1 MLGEPEGYL
10 RTFLDEG
17 DLLVDLL
24 QRLTRQKSK
33 ASAYARLLL
42 SKLEPSTVQEQ
53 ERSPS
58 IPPKMP
64 LVEPLTDRELAVLR
78 QMAAGSS
85 NQEIAERLVI
95 SVGTVKAHIYHITAQ
110 LGARSRTEA
119 VARAREAGL
128 LP

>member
-1 MLGEPEGYL
+1 M
-10 RTFLDEG
+10 RVFLDEG
-17 DLLVDLL
+17 DQLVDLL
-24 QRLTRQKSK
+24 HRLARQKSK

-42 SKLEPSTVQEQ
+42 SKLIPGTPLEQ
-53 ERSPS
+53 PPASS
-58 IPPKMP
+58 IPSQTR
-64 LVEPLTDRELAVLR
+64 LIEPLTDREMAVLR

-85 NQEIAERLVI
+85 NLEIAERLVI
-95 SVGTVKAHIYHITAQ
+95 SVGTVKAHIYHITAK

>member
-1 MLGEPEGYL
+1 M
-10 RTFLDEG
+10 RACCC
-17 DLLVDLL
+17 
-24 QRLTRQKSK
+24 QKWIL
-33 ASAYARLLL
+33 ATA
-42 SKLEPSTVQEQ
+42 QEQ
-53 ERSPS
+53 EHASS
-58 IPPKMP
+58 IPSQTP

-85 NQEIAERLVI
+85 NQEIAQRLVI
-95 SVGTVKAHIYHITAQ
+95 SVGTVKAHIYHITAK

>member
-1 MLGEPEGYL
+1 M

-17 DLLVDLL
+17 DQLVDLL
-24 QRLTRQKSK
+24 QRIARQKSK

-42 SKLEPSTVQEQ
+42 SKLDPATAQNRIIPL
-53 ERSPS
+53 RSR
-58 IPPKMP
+58 PKTP

-85 NQEIAERLVI
+85 NQEIAQRLVI
-95 SVGTVKAHIYHITAQ
+95 SVGTVKAHIYHITAK

-119 VARAREAGL
+119 VAACPGSRRK
-128 LP
+128 